1 MNIVK
6 TCVLRPFSYTFGFDF
21 GLFYEN
27 KNFLEGR
34 NRVEKFIISPFSLHS
49 RCSLKPMYH
58 PMVLLPFVAI
68 SLKTFM
74 L

>member
-6 TCVLRPFSYTFGFDF
+6 TCVLRPFSFTFGFDF

-34 NRVEKFIISPFSLHS
+34 NRVEKKCGSSSI
-49 RCSLKPMYH
+49 
-58 PMVLLPFVAI
+58 
-68 SLKTFM
+68 
-74 L
+74 